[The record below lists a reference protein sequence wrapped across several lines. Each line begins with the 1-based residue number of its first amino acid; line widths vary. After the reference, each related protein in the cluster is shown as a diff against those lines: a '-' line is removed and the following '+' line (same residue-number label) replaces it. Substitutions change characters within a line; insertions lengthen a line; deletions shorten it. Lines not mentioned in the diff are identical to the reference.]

1 MNAYDVLQEMNRV
14 IFARRFDEFSE
25 LLEKLADTDLL
36 VHDEN
41 WILRYAVLVSP
52 DKFFFNKAFEACVD
66 NGAVLYD
73 WMLEGPM
80 FS

>member
-14 IFARRFDEFSE
+14 IFARRFDEFRK

-52 DKFFFNKAFEACVD
+52 DKFFFLIKRLRR
-66 NGAVLYD
+66 VLITGLSF
-73 WMLEGPM
+73 MTGC
-80 FS
+80 